1 MAKTTVVQTSFAA
14 GELDPSLAMRHDV
27 QQYQAGARRLTNGRL
42 LVGGGVRRREGT
54 RWLDALVGDGR
65 IIPWTVNETTK
76 YVVVLTAGRFD
87 AYHDDGTWAGC
98 LLECPWSLSQARAA
112 TWFQSANTLFLA
124 HTDFPTQRIMRTG
137 PDSWARDA
145 VAFAQPAGAAGRV
158 HQPYLKVAPENMTLR
173 PSARVGSI
181 TLTTSAAWWRA
192 EHVGGRVRYAGRE
205 VAVTSIASSTVAN
218 GTVIDELPP
227 TQEVIVDNGSGW
239 SIGQV
244 VEGDETGAR
253 GEVIE
258 IDGNKLTILVDERLT
273 GMSAGEHLI
282 GPDSRAKIN
291 STVTDAG
298 YGPGAAVRNW
308 DEQLYGPAHGY
319 PAAVGLHRNRM
330 ILAGGR
336 AVPNVVC
343 ASRTDALYD
352 FDVGDA
358 LDTDAVIDLLGD
370 SAAQRIVQVVSTEQ
384 LLVLTDRGAYY
395 VAESPS
401 RPFTPANVSLL
412 PFGSPWPASN
422 ARAEPFDNGVI
433 VVTGSTI
440 VKLSPTG
447 DTTAQWTG
455 APTSLLASHTIKAPV
470 DAAFTTGWYGGVETY
485 GFFVNAD
492 GTMAC
497 MQLLESQQVR
507 SFAPWSIAGSIRSVA
522 AVGDELFL
530 VTRRTVNGAVKH
542 LLERVDPALSL
553 DAATVYNSLGEA
565 LERYGATPGVQVVAG
580 RYALGGLPQPDP
592 AADGPYEVGL
602 EFPWVIETLPPVVQG
617 RNGPVVHDTMRIC
630 RVWVEL
636 QSSHRLS
643 VSGQTLTAY
652 AVTDDLSEAP
662 PQRNGPQEFRLL
674 GRARRPTITIQ
685 APEPLPVTVLG
696 LSMEVS
702 A

>member
-27 QQYQAGARRLTNGRL
+27 QQYQAGARRLTNCRL
-42 LVGGGVRRREGT
+42 LVGGGARRREGT
-54 RWLDALVGDGR
+54 RWLAELAADARL
-65 IIPWTVNETTK
+65 IPWTVDEATK
-76 YVVVLTAGRFD
+76 YVVVLSAGRMD
-87 AYHDDGTWAGC
+87 AFREDGTPAGA
-98 LLECPWSLSQARAA
+98 LTDCPWSLAQARAA
-112 TWFQSANTLFLA
+112 TWFQSANTLFIA
-124 HTDFPTQRIMRTG
+124 HTDFPTQRIIRTG
-137 PDSWARDA
+137 PASWTRSAI
-145 VAFAQPAGAAGRV
+145 AFAQPAGSGGRT
-158 HQPYLKVAPENMTLR
+158 HQPYFKLAPETMTLR
-173 PSARVGSI
+173 PSARLGSI
-181 TLTTSAAWWRA
+181 TLTTDAAWWQA
-192 EHVGGRVRYAGRE
+192 GHVGGRVRYAGRE
-205 VAVTSIASSTVAN
+205 IAITSITSSTVAN
-218 GTVIDELPP
+218 GTVIDGLPP
-227 TQEVIVDNGSGW
+227 TQQVTVENSSGW
-239 SIGQV
+239 SVGQI

-253 GEVIE
+253 GEVIA
-258 IDGNKLTILVDERLT
+258 IDGSTLTILVDERLT
-273 GMSAGEHLI
+273 GLIANEYLI
-282 GPDSRAKIN
+282 GPDSRAKIT

-308 DEQLYGPAHGY
+308 DEQLYGPVHGY
-319 PAAVGLHRNRM
+319 PAAVGLHRNRL

-358 LDTDAVIDLLGD
+358 VDTDAVIDLIGD
-370 SAAQRIVQVVSTEQ
+370 AAAQRIVQVVSGEQ
-384 LLVLTDRGAYY
+384 LLVLTDRGCYY
-395 VAESPS
+395 NAESAS
-401 RPFTPANVSLL
+401 RPFTPANFGLL
-412 PFGSPWPASN
+412 PFGSPWPASS

-433 VVTGSTI
+433 LVTGSTV

-455 APTSLLASHTIKAPV
+455 TPISLLASHTIKNPV
-470 DAAFTTGWYGGVETY
+470 DAAFTTGWYEGVETY

-507 SFAPWSIAGSIRSVA
+507 SFVPWSIEGAIRSVA

-530 VTRRTVNGAVKH
+530 VTRRTINGAVKH
-542 LLERVDPALSL
+542 LLEKVDPALSL
-553 DAATVYNSLGEA
+553 DAATTYTDLDDA
-565 LERYGATPGVQVVAG
+565 TARYGATPGVQVVAG

-592 AADGPYEVGL
+592 AADGPYNVGL
-602 EFPWVIETLPPVVQG
+602 DIPWVIETLPPVVQG

-702 A
+702 V